1 MQATHDLMPL
11 EFKKYDFEEYIHPL
25 QIGHQ
30 DLIIK
35 KEEWYKNMDI
45 KDLKVKSLTNEDI
58 YKTWDNN
65 EKMNIQSIDF
75 INMIGVDNKFFTKQI
90 NRWQKEDKTYY
101 KEELKQQTPAQP
113 DSNEISLDF

>member
-1 MQATHDLMPL
+1 
-11 EFKKYDFEEYIHPL
+11 
-25 QIGHQ
+25 
-30 DLIIK
+30 
-35 KEEWYKNMDI
+35 
-45 KDLKVKSLTNEDI
+45 
-58 YKTWDNN
+58 
-65 EKMNIQSIDF
+65 MNIQSIDF